1 MIASTESAFGVRSGS
16 PATLGGTLAA
26 IGRDQPVVFDE
37 LMGAPL
43 VLRHRDVSAALRD
56 PATFSTRFY
65 GMGPMS
71 DSMIAQ
77 DGPEHTRRR
86 RIHNRFFGPAASA
99 HYATIVE
106 PIARR
111 TFGDPARLAGQG
123 GSVDLVGDLIAE
135 YPMQVFMGLLG
146 VPDDLGTQGLLWV
159 RAIMAWLA
167 SPMDAAL
174 VEPGTTAFAELHA
187 YTTAL
192 VEAERARPGDN
203 LLGQIIQAH
212 VDEGGYTPEAVTVA
226 VISLLLGG
234 FETTVQLLAGTI
246 TALLLHPGV
255 LRQVRED
262 PSLLNAAFDEALRWA
277 APTAGLYRLVLRDT
291 EIAGSPIAAGGMVYL
306 AIAAAH
312 FDEAVYPDPLEF
324 RLDRAG
330 THLGFGAGPHY
341 CVGAPLARLEARAA
355 VSALL
360 DACPR
365 LRLDSAAEPSFHY
378 SARGFPQHGTDALR
392 VLTA

>member
-1 MIASTESAFGVRSGS
+1 MIAYTESAFGVRSGS

-26 IGRDQPVVFDE
+26 IGRDRPVVFDE

-43 VLRHRDVSAALRD
+43 VLRHTDVSAALRNST
-56 PATFSTRFY
+56 TFGTQFY

-71 DSMIAQ
+71 DSMIAH

-86 RIHNRFFGPAASA
+86 RVHNRFFGPAASA
-99 HYATIVE
+99 QYARIVE
-106 PIARR
+106 PIAQR
-111 TFGDPARLAGQG
+111 TFGDPAGPAARD
-123 GSVDLVGDLIAE
+123 GSVDLVGDLIAG

-146 VPDDLGTQGLLWV
+146 VPDDLGSQGLQWV
-159 RAIMAWLA
+159 RAIMAWLSA
-167 SPMDAAL
+167 PMDATL

-192 VEAERARPGDN
+192 VEAARARPGDN

-226 VISLLLGG
+226 VIGLLLGG
-234 FETTVQLLAGTI
+234 FETTVQLLAATI
-246 TALLLHPGV
+246 TALLLHPGA

-262 PSLLNAAFDEALRWA
+262 PSLMNAAFDEALRWA
-277 APTAGLYRLVLRDT
+277 APTAGLYRLVKHDT
-291 EIAGSPIAAGGMVYL
+291 VVAGNPVAAGAMVYL

-312 FDEAVYPDPLEF
+312 FDESVYPDPHEF
-324 RLDRAG
+324 RLDRPG

-355 VSALL
+355 LSALL

-365 LRLDSAAEPSFHY
+365 LRLDPSAELSFHY
-378 SARGFPQHGTDALR
+378 SARGFPQHGTESLR
-392 VLTA
+392 VLTT

>member
-26 IGRDQPVVFDE
+26 IGRERPVVFDE

-43 VLRHRDVSAALRD
+43 VLRHHDVSVGLRNTT
-56 PATFSTRFY
+56 TFGTQFY

-77 DGPEHTRRR
+77 DGAEHARRR
-86 RIHNRFFGPAASA
+86 RIHNRFFGPAATA
-99 HYATIVE
+99 HYARVVE
-106 PIARR
+106 PVAQL
-111 TFGDPARLAGQG
+111 TFGGIAGRG
-123 GSVDLVGDLIAE
+123 GPVELVGEVIAE

-146 VPDDLGTQGLLWV
+146 VPDDLGAQGLQWV

-167 SPMDAAL
+167 APMDATLAG
-174 VEPGTTAFAELHA
+174 PGTTAFAELHA
-187 YTTAL
+187 YTTGL
-192 VEAERARPGDN
+192 VEAARARPGDN

-226 VISLLLGG
+226 VIGLLLGG
-234 FETTVQLLAGTI
+234 FETTVQLLAATVA
-246 TALLLHPGV
+246 ALLLHPDA
-255 LRQVRED
+255 LRRVRED
-262 PSLLNAAFDEALRWA
+262 PSLMSAAFDEALRWA
-277 APTAGLYRLVLRDT
+277 APTAGLYRLVKHDT
-291 EIAGSPIAAGGMVYL
+291 VIAGTPVAAGGMVYL

-312 FDEAVYPDPLEF
+312 FDEAVYPDPHEF
-324 RLDRAG
+324 RIDRAG

-355 VSALL
+355 LSALL
-360 DACPR
+360 GACPR
-365 LRLDSAAEPSFHY
+365 LRLDPSAELSFHY
-378 SARGFPQHGTDALR
+378 SARGFPQHGTEALW